1 MTKFTQVLGAAAV
14 AAVLGLTSFTTASA
28 APVVPAPIQLT
39 TDAQQVQYRDRDG
52 RPRWMKRAE
61 RRHDRRVERRIE
73 RRGYWRGHR
82 GYREAR
88 RGYRRHTDGY
98 YYAPE
103 VFRLVIR

>member
-14 AAVLGLTSFTTASA
+14 AAVLGLTSFTTVSA
-28 APVVPAPIQLT
+28 APIAPAPVQLT
-39 TDAQQVQYRDRDG
+39 ADAQQVQYRHRDD
-52 RPRWMKRAE
+52 RPRWMKRQDRRHE
-61 RRHDRRVERRIE
+61 RRMERRAE

>member
-28 APVVPAPIQLT
+28 APIALAPVQLT
-39 TDAQQVQYRDRDG
+39 TDAQAVQYRHRDD
-52 RPRWMKRAE
+52 RPRWIKRHE
-61 RRHDRRVERRIE
+61 RRHERRMERRDE

-88 RGYRRHTDGY
+88 RGYRRHSDGY